1 MDDRLKPA
9 TIAAQAAGA
18 QDVATG
24 GVVPGISLAS
34 TYLRGED
41 YGLLRPGNTYGRDQN
56 DTVRQAEEVVRA
68 LEGAAA
74 SLLFPSGMAA
84 VAAVF
89 RALPSGARVVMQTG
103 IYWGTLKWVRE
114 YCVRRAIILDEVEA
128 SDAGA
133 LAAACRS
140 SADMVWIET
149 PSNPW
154 LRCVDITAAAGHAH
168 KAGAVLVVDGTAA
181 TPVLTRALDLGADV
195 AMHSATKALNGH
207 SDVLAG
213 VLSCRDASLPMWA
226 EIATDRHD
234 AGAII
239 GPFEAWLLMRGMRT
253 LPLRMERMC
262 ANAQAVAEWL
272 DAHEGVEA
280 VLYPGLPGHEGH
292 EVAARQMR
300 GGYGYLLS
308 FLVKGDRARA
318 LEVVGRLR
326 LWHRATSLGG
336 VESLVEHRHTI
347 EPHTG
352 IPETLVDI
360 GAPVGGDRG
369 RGGSDCGFGGGAG
382 VRGGELGASFA
393 NFCPFPDSGLDQVAL
408 LERLEVLIDE
418 NGNVLD
424 R

>member
-1 MDDRLKPA
+1 MTNDQMKPA

-18 QDVATG
+18 TDNATG
-24 GVVPGISLAS
+24 GVVPGISLS
-34 TYLRGED
+34 TTYLRDAD
-41 YGLLRPGNTYGRDQN
+41 YALLRPDNIYGRDAN
-56 DTVRQAEEVVRA
+56 DTVRQAEEVIRQ

-89 RALPSGARVVMQTG
+89 RALPSGARVVMQNG
-103 IYWGTLKWVRE
+103 IYWGTLKWVRD
-114 YCVRRAIILDEVEA
+114 YCVRRAILLDEI
-128 SDAGA
+128 DAADPGA

-154 LRCVDITAAAGHAH
+154 LKTVDIAAAAGVAH

-181 TPVLTRALDLGADV
+181 TPVLTRTLDLGADMV
-195 AMHSATKALNGH
+195 MHSATKALNGH

-213 VLSCRDASLPMWA
+213 VLSCREPGSAMWR
-226 EIATDRHD
+226 EIVTDRHD

-262 ANAQAVAEWL
+262 ANAMALAEYL
-272 DAHEGVEA
+272 AGHPRIEA
-280 VLYPGLPGHEGH
+280 VYYPGLVGHQGHEI
-292 EVAARQMR
+292 ARRQMQ
-300 GGYGYLLS
+300 GGYGFLLS
-308 FLVKGDRARA
+308 ALVTGGRERA

-326 LWHRATSLGG
+326 LFHRATSLGG

-352 IPETLVDI
+352 IPENLIRLSAGIED
-360 GAPVGGDRG
+360 AGDLIA
-369 RGGSDCGFGGGAG
+369 DL
-382 VRGGELGASFA
+382 E
-393 NFCPFPDSGLDQVAL
+393 QAL
-408 LERLEVLIDE
+408 E
-418 NGNVLD
+418 G
-424 R
+424 